1 MKISLITPA
10 PKRSRAGNRATAER
24 WASLLRA
31 LGHRVRVAVEYDDEP
46 ADLMVALHAW
56 RSAGAAMRFRELYP
70 ERKLIVG
77 LGGTD
82 IYVFQ
87 NTHRKETLATMD
99 AADRLVCLH
108 DLVHRNLPKRL
119 HRKLHVIHQ
128 SAVPLARREQP
139 SRRFFDV
146 CVVGHLRDE
155 KDPLRTALAARLL
168 PADSAIRILHFGQAH
183 DANWAKRGRDEMRAN
198 PRYHWKGEVPH
209 WRVRKAMGK
218 CRLMVLS
225 STSEGGANV
234 ISEAVAAGLP
244 VVASRIVGS
253 VGLLGGD
260 HPGYYPVGNERALA
274 RVLDR
279 CERDP
284 KFLAALD
291 RHGRRL
297 APKFRPEREQRAWRR
312 LLAGLKTGRREK

>member
-24 WASLLRA
+24 WATMLRA

-87 NTHRKETLATMD
+87 KTHPEQTLGTMD

-119 HRKLHVIHQ
+119 HRKLGA
-128 SAVPLARREQP
+128 S
-139 SRRFFDV
+139 SR
-146 CVVGHLRDE
+146 
-155 KDPLRTALAARLL
+155 
-168 PADSAIRILHFGQAH
+168 
-183 DANWAKRGRDEMRAN
+183 
-198 PRYHWKGEVPH
+198 GELI
-209 WRVRKAMGK
+209 A
-218 CRLMVLS
+218 
-225 STSEGGANV
+225 
-234 ISEAVAAGLP
+234 
-244 VVASRIVGS
+244 
-253 VGLLGGD
+253 
-260 HPGYYPVGNERALA
+260 RALG
-274 RVLDR
+274 RVVS
-279 CERDP
+279 P
-284 KFLAALD
+284 
-291 RHGRRL
+291 G
-297 APKFRPEREQRAWRR
+297 
-312 LLAGLKTGRREK
+312 

>member
-10 PKRSRAGNRATAER
+10 PKRSRAGNRTTAER

-46 ADLMVALHAW
+46 ADVMVALHAW
-56 RSAGAAMRFRELYP
+56 RSAGAAMRFHELYP

-87 NTHRKETLATMD
+87 KTHPEQTLGTMD

-108 DLVHRNLPKRL
+108 DLVHRNLPRRL

-128 SAVPLARREQP
+128 SAVPLVRAEEP
-139 SRRFFDV
+139 TRRFFDI
-146 CVVGHLRDE
+146 CVIGHLREE

-168 PADSAIRILHFGQAH
+168 PADSAIRILHFGA
-183 DANWAKRGRDEMRAN
+183 ARNESWARRGRDEMRRN

-209 WRVRKAMGK
+209 WRVRKEMGK

-234 ISEAVAAGLP
+234 ISEAVVAGLP

-260 HPGYYPVGNERALA
+260 HPGYYPVGNEGALA
-274 RVLDR
+274 RVLAR

-291 RHGRRL
+291 RRGRRL

-312 LLAGLKTGRREK
+312 LLAGLKTGRR